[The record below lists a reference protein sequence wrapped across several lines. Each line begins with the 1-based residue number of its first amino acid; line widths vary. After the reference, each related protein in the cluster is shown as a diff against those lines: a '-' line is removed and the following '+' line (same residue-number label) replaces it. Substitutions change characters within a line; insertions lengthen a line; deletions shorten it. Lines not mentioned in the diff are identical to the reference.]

1 MKKKQTSKGRKGGG
15 IVSATSNHMERKKIA
30 IRDMDHIAPGG
41 VRAMQRKKI
50 AIVGVGLIGGSLAL
64 QLHEKKISSKLIGVD
79 TNEFHAQ
86 KALELELV
94 DEVLPLDDA
103 IRESD
108 VIILAIP
115 VDHMV
120 ALLPRVLDKVNK
132 TQVVIDLG
140 STKSELIRAVKS
152 HPKRGRYVAAHP
164 MWGTEYSGP
173 QAAVRGAFEKVAV
186 AICNARESDNDALEW
201 TKKMF
206 RKIGMRLLEMDAEAH
221 DLHAAYVSHISHITS
236 FALANTVLEKER
248 EEEAIFEL
256 ASAGF
261 ESTVRLAKSNPAMWV
276 PIFMQNKDNVLDV
289 LNEHISQLKKFK
301 SCLEKENP
309 EYLLELIEHANK
321 IRSIIK

>member
-1 MKKKQTSKGRKGGG
+1 
-15 IVSATSNHMERKKIA
+15 MERK
-30 IRDMDHIAPGG
+30 R
-41 VRAMQRKKI
+41 VT
-50 AIVGVGLIGGSLAL
+50 IVGVGLIGGSLAL
-64 QLHEKKISSKLIGVD
+64 QLHEKKISSKLIGVE

-94 DEVLPLDDA
+94 DEILSLDDA
-103 IRESD
+103 IQQSD

-115 VDHMV
+115 VDNLV
-120 ALLPRVLDKVNK
+120 TLLPKVLDNIKNN
-132 TQVVIDLG
+132 QVVVDLG
-140 STKSELIRAVKS
+140 STKGQLIDAVKD
-152 HPKRGRYVAAHP
+152 HPNRSRYVAAHP

-186 AICNARESDNDALEW
+186 VICNAKDSDSDALEW

-206 RKIGMRLLEMDAEAH
+206 EKIGMRLLEMDAQAH

-236 FALANTVLEKER
+236 FALANTVLEKEK

-276 PIFMQNKDNVLDV
+276 PIFKQNRDNVLDV
-289 LNEHISQLKKFK
+289 LNEHISQLRKFK
-301 SCLEKENP
+301 SCLEKENYD
-309 EYLLELIEHANK
+309 YLLELIEHANK
-321 IRSIIK
+321 IRAIIK